1 MPYELPGG
9 GRKTEPCIVCG
20 SVANILARDS
30 APSTAVDQ
38 SRRTSPPRV
47 KGKRPLPNLHRSSSL
62 AQMELVEFHG
72 LVFFFKKKN
81 GVSRTKPP
89 PTSATKICAPR
100 ERPD

>member
-1 MPYELPGG
+1 VHSVRVS
-9 GRKTEPCIVCG
+9 RKYFG
-20 SVANILARDS
+20 ARQRAFDRS
-30 APSTAVDQ
+30 GPITPHL
-38 SRRTSPPRV
+38 SPPRV

-62 AQMELVEFHG
+62 VQMELVEFHG